1 MDFLLSLI
9 APVFLHMVVS
19 VVVTAAGGAIGG
31 MAADS
36 AVCTSVT
43 ALLVLPILVWM
54 YRRDAAKGMH
64 PNKRICHFGEEQGT
78 GRRSQNT
85 QELPGVKANRKEK
98 TEKIGPAESRQG
110 RKETLYS
117 IGVLVLCAVSGGILN
132 LLWSGILQ
140 QLRIQEHFSNAVQE
154 QLFAGQGAVQLFGL
168 GILVPL
174 AEELIFRGLIYTRI
188 RQRIPAGGAIFFSA
202 LLFALFHGNMIQM
215 VFAFPLALV
224 LAWLYERSGW
234 FACPLAFHMGA
245 NLTAIVLNLL

>member
-9 APVFLHMVVS
+9 APVLLHMVVS

-31 MAADS
+31 AAADS

-43 ALLVLPILVWM
+43 ALLILPVLIRM
-54 YRRDAAKGMH
+54 YRSDAAEGMH
-64 PNKRICHFGEEQGT
+64 PNKRICG
-78 GRRSQNT
+78 
-85 QELPGVKANRKEK
+85 
-98 TEKIGPAESRQG
+98 IG
-110 RKETLYS
+110 
-117 IGVLVLCAVSGGILN
+117 ILVLCAVSGGILN

-140 QLRIQEHFSNAVQE
+140 QLRIQDHFSNAVQE
-154 QLFAGQGAVQLFGL
+154 QLFAGQAMVQLFGL

-174 AEELIFRGLIYTRI
+174 AEELIFRGLLYTRI
-188 RQRIPAGGAIFFSA
+188 RQRIPARAAIFFSA
-202 LLFALFHGNMIQM
+202 LLFALFHGNVIQM

-245 NLTAIVLNLL
+245 NLTAIVLNLLS